1 MTKQILKPIL
11 IGILIGGALYIVPF
25 FFFRGL
31 LFFLVLGLI
40 FRFFFWGRRG
50 GPWGWHR
57 GGGIN
62 PAFADTIRNMSA
74 EEYDAFKKKFDR
86 YRMSDESEAKNEDVK
101 P

>member
-1 MTKQILKPIL
+1 MTKQILKPVL
-11 IGILIGGALYIVPF
+11 IGILMGGAAYILPF

-31 LFFLVLGLI
+31 LFFLVIGLI

-50 GPWGWHR
+50 GAWGWYRR
-57 GGGIN
+57 GGIH

-74 EEYDAFKKKFDR
+74 EEYDAFKRKFDR
-86 YRMSDESEAKNEDVK
+86 DRMYDDDTKNRDVK

>member
-1 MTKQILKPIL
+1 MTKQILKPVL
-11 IGILIGGALYIVPF
+11 IGILMGVAVYILPF

-31 LFFLVLGLI
+31 LFFLVIGLI

-50 GPWGWHR
+50 RWSWHR

-62 PAFADTIRNMSA
+62 PAFADTLRNMST
-74 EEYDAFKKKFDR
+74 EEYDAFKRKFDR
-86 YRMSDESEAKNEDVK
+86 DRMSDAETKNGNVK